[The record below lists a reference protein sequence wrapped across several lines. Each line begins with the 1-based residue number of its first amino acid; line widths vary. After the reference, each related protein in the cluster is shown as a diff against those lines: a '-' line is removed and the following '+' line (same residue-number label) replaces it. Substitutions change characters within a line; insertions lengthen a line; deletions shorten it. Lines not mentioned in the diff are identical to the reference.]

1 MGADHA
7 GAQREVEW
15 LVAVTGAVKL
25 LSPLFQCAGVVH
37 GQLVAVFAL
46 PPRLGTSGSER
57 GQTERGTNATG
68 DSGAPTL
75 GAQIDQCGWTQHTL
89 KAQSSGKNVV
99 WVVSLFFLLL
109 CGRARA
115 GQRVLRRAIVGIP
128 IEFPHEVQRTFLP
141 RSERSA
147 PRLPRERG
155 AQARRRSGVRSLRCG
170 VARFPGGSISLS
182 PISRRV

>member
-75 GAQIDQCGWTQHTL
+75 GCADRSMWVDTAYLDG
-89 KAQSSGKNVV
+89 AVV
-99 WVVSLFFLLL
+99 
-109 CGRARA
+109 G
-115 GQRVLRRAIVGIP
+115 
-128 IEFPHEVQRTFLP
+128 
-141 RSERSA
+141 
-147 PRLPRERG
+147 
-155 AQARRRSGVRSLRCG
+155 
-170 VARFPGGSISLS
+170 
-182 PISRRV
+182 

>member
-89 KAQSSGKNVV
+89 TAQSSGKNVV
-99 WVVSLFFLLL
+99 WVISLFFLLL
-109 CGRARA
+109 CGRATEGGSESAAPRHC
-115 GQRVLRRAIVGIP
+115 G

-141 RSERSA
+141 RWERSA
-147 PRLPRERG
+147 PRLPRARG

-170 VARFPGGSISLS
+170 VASFPGGSISLS